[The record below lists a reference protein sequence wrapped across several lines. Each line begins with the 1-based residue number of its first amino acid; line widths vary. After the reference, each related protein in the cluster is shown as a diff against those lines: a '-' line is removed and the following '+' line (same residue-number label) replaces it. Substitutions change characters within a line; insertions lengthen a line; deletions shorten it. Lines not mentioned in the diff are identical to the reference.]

1 MARSK
6 KIIIIMHPRIEEFEE
21 TLLDELHQLQDDVLC
36 PMDILET
43 VNWFIVDFVDEEVN
57 RRLDE
62 MDDTIKD
69 IKL

>member
-1 MARSK
+1 
-6 KIIIIMHPRIEEFEE
+6 MHPRIEEFEE
-21 TLLDELHQLQDDVLC
+21 TLLDELHQLQDDALC

-43 VNWFIVDFVDEEVN
+43 VSWFITDFVDEEVN

>member
-1 MARSK
+1 
-6 KIIIIMHPRIEEFEE
+6 MHPRIEEFEE
-21 TLLDELHQLQDDVLC
+21 TLLDELHQLQDNVLC
-36 PMDILET
+36 PVDILET

>member
-1 MARSK
+1 MKKEKLHIDIFESK
-6 KIIIIMHPRIEEFEE
+6 
-21 TLLDELHQLQDDVLC
+21 LLDELNEMQDYILC